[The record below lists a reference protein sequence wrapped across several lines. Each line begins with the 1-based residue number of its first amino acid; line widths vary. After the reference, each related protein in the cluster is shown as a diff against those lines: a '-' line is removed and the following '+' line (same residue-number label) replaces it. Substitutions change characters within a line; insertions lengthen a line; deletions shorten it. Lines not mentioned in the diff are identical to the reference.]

1 MVVSTAATTCETI
14 TTHTGTLAEV
24 VQALET
30 AGVNTLKETI
40 IYYNGT
46 NITAVH
52 MTRGS

>member
-1 MVVSTAATTCETI
+1 MVVSTATTTGSSI

-30 AGVNTLKETI
+30 AGINNLRDVI
-40 IYYNGT
+40 MYYNGT

-52 MTRGS
+52 LTRGS